1 MVDEE
6 HGGEDE
12 AEADDVIPLDS
23 LTQIEHGEEAEDDE
37 SDAFLHDLELGGGLA
52 GKVAD
57 AVGGDLEAVFEGGD
71 APTDEDDFPKGDL
84 CETQVAVPC
93 ESHEDVADGEK
104 DCCFHGCFVWGWE

>member
-1 MVDEE
+1 VVRKFSFFSGLPLVVDEE

-37 SDAFLHDLELGGGLA
+37 SDAFLHDFELGGGLA

-57 AVGGDLEAVFEGGD
+57 AVGGLRKRGRAARGERPCPRLRAELKVCG
-71 APTDEDDFPKGDL
+71 
-84 CETQVAVPC
+84 VAYGRLGTTNLP
-93 ESHEDVADGEK
+93 
-104 DCCFHGCFVWGWE
+104 